1 MTKMQRYLL
10 ADVGSTFTKLTAVD
24 EEGKILAQASSP
36 TTVATNVMEGFSL
49 AQAEIVRQSGCKDFT
64 LLACSSAAGGLTMVA
79 SGLVPE
85 LTGQAAKIAV
95 LGAGAKVLDVLG
107 FRLNPDEL
115 ARLAKADML
124 LLAGGTDGGNR
135 QILLENAELLAKSC
149 PPLPVV
155 LAGNKECVHQAAAIL
170 REAGFAVKI
179 TANVMPQ
186 LGKLNIEPAREAI
199 RELFLSHIVAAKGME
214 QLNNMLASPIMPTPA
229 AVLKGGRLAAKDY
242 HELLIIDIGG
252 ATTDIYSFGANTT
265 PAGVMRRGFTPPKE
279 MRTVEA
285 DIGMRYSLETLV
297 EQAGMEELLAE
308 SPDREAWQRE
318 LSMLVE
324 EPGRLV
330 PPDLADLE
338 TALARAGVRLAVARH
353 AGSLEQVWTP
363 AGAVNVLSG
372 KDLSGIRTIIG
383 VGGALVNSQNPR
395 EILAGALGPHPEK
408 LLPAAPELVMDSK
421 YIMAAAGLL
430 AEVAPAAARGLLKES
445 LCTV

>member
-1 MTKMQRYLL
+1 MLRYLL

-24 EEGKILAQASSP
+24 EEGRILAQASSA
-36 TTVATNVMEGFSL
+36 TTIATNVMEGFSL
-49 AQAEIVRQSGCKDFT
+49 AQAEIIRQSGCNDFT
-64 LLACSSAAGGLTMVA
+64 LLACSSAAGGLAMVA

-85 LTGQAAKIAV
+85 LTGQAAKLAV

-115 ARLAKADML
+115 ARLATADML
-124 LLAGGTDGGNR
+124 MLAGGTDGGNR
-135 QILLENAELLAKSC
+135 HILLENAELLAKSC

-199 RELFLSHIVAAKGME
+199 RELFLSHIVAAKGMG
-214 QLNNMLASPIMPTPA
+214 QLNSMLASPIMPTPA
-229 AVLKGGRLAAKDY
+229 AVLAGGRLAAQDY
-242 HELLIIDIGG
+242 PELLIIDIGG
-252 ATTDIYSFGANTT
+252 ATTDIYSFGANIT
-265 PAGVMRRGFTPPKE
+265 PPGVMRRGFTPPRE

-297 EQAGMEELLAE
+297 EQAGIEELLAG
-308 SPDREAWQRE
+308 SPHREAWQQE
-318 LSMLVE
+318 LTLLLN
-324 EPGRLV
+324 EPERLV
-330 PPDLADLE
+330 PPELANLE

-353 AGSLEQVWTP
+353 GGSLEQVWTP

-383 VGGALVNSQNPR
+383 VGGALVNSQIPR

-408 LLPAAPELVMDSK
+408 LLPAAPEFMLDSK